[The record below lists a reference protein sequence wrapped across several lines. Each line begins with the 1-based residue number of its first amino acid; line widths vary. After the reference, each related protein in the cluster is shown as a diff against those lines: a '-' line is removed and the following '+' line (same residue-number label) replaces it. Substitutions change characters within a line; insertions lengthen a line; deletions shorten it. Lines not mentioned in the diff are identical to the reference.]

1 MNNAQE
7 ARALLRAHRYGVL
20 STLSKKFDGFPFGSI
35 TPYLVQHDGSLLI
48 LISTLAEHTK
58 NIQADGRVS
67 LICHN
72 QRDPHIQAQG
82 RVTLLGLAELQA
94 DKAQAGE
101 RYLRFFPEAEQYFQ
115 MHDFQFYRITPQ
127 AIRYIG
133 GFGRIHW
140 VQMANYAVVDAA
152 EQAAQEAAQLAAW
165 NTRLSE
171 LRARLQQQHGV
182 GADGAVQA
190 VGWDSDGLD
199 VLWQRDVWRLAHS
212 VGA

>member
-1 MNNAQE
+1 MTNAQD

-94 DKAQAGE
+94 DKTHLGE

-115 MHDFQFYRITPQ
+115 MHDFQFYRIAPQ

-140 VQMANYAVVDAA
+140 VQMANYAVADAA

-165 NTRLSE
+165 NTRPAE
-171 LRARLQQQHGV
+171 LRVRLQQQHGV
-182 GADGAVQA
+182 SAEGELQA

-199 VLWQRDVWRLAHS
+199 VRWQRDVWRLENS
-212 VGA
+212 VRS